1 MKRKECLIEIL
12 EGCRTRTS
20 AKRTAR
26 AIMQMACQ
34 LQHRLSS
41 QTAVLPSRLQLKCTL
56 VRRLVAK
63 ILLPSTHVMHNV
75 PLVSHRKL
83 TCLNALSSFLPGD
96 RHGSKR
102 EQQLGDAA
110 ASSGAAAAAFQPT

>member
-1 MKRKECLIEIL
+1 MSKTYSQGNYADGL
-12 EGCRTRTS
+12 S
-20 AKRTAR
+20 AAAQAEQPNSSP
-26 AIMQMACQ
+26 AIPPSAEVHTGKAAGS
-34 LQHRLSS
+34 LNSS
-41 QTAVLPSRLQLKCTL
+41 SF
-56 VRRLVAK
+56 
-63 ILLPSTHVMHNV
+63 THVMHNV

-96 RHGSKR
+96 RDGSKR